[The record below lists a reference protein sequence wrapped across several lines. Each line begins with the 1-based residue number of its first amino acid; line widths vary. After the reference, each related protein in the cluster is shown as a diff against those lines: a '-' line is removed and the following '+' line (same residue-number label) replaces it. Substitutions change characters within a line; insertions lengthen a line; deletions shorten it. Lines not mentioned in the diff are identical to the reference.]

1 MPDADAGAL
10 LSRALLSGAVTRSG
24 VFEAGLGVSGIA
36 VGVLLTC
43 AALVATAHTKVETT
57 HNNFILFS
65 NFRQSAASGPKSRG
79 VSRSGTELF
88 ISI

>member
-10 LSRALLSGAVTRSG
+10 LSRALLSGAVTRPG
-24 VFEAGLGVSGIA
+24 VFEAGLSVSGVA

-57 HNNFILFS
+57 QNNFILFS
-65 NFRQSAASGPKSRG
+65 NFRRLAASGPKSQG
-79 VSRSGTELF
+79 
-88 ISI
+88 